1 MKANCMPNGGAML
14 LADNVKLAKR
24 VRDLRMALVVIQK
37 GLTDDAD
44 GEFWSARKWLDKRD
58 IYHGDLSGL
67 RILDLVAKTAL
78 GKP

>member
-1 MKANCMPNGGAML
+1 MPNGGAML